1 MATIKTSRGEAV
13 SYMDVAASYTNAG
26 VVYASQEK
34 YEEALEVLQK
44 SLQIK
49 NKLVGHDP
57 MDVATSYMNVANVYD
72 SQGKYEE
79 ALDMHRKSLDIKIKV
94 VGHDHKEVADSKW
107 NMAMMF
113 ETQGKRDEGTLLLD
127 SETLVPISR

>member
-34 YEEALEVLQK
+34 YEEALEMLQK

-49 NKLVGHDP
+49 NKLVGHNP
-57 MDVATSYMNVANVYD
+57 MDVATT
-72 SQGKYEE
+72 K
-79 ALDMHRKSLDIKIKV
+79 
-94 VGHDHKEVADSKW
+94 KW
-107 NMAMMF
+107 PIPS
-113 ETQGKRDEGTLLLD
+113 GTWLW
-127 SETLVPISR
+127 V

>member
-34 YEEALEVLQK
+34 YEEALEMLQK

-57 MDVATSYMNVANVYD
+57 MDVATSYMNEANVYD

-107 NMAMMF
+107 NMAM
-113 ETQGKRDEGTLLLD
+113 G
-127 SETLVPISR
+127 LVYGLGIRV